1 MWKIMKENYEFWQRI
16 TEEFKSAVEK
26 AESELIVNSV
36 FLEAAQKELKKFPKP
51 KKENSTNAITG

>member
-1 MWKIMKENYEFWQRI
+1 MKENYEFWQRI